1 MYLDILFV
9 ACVAVVYLE
18 PALSRMTAR
27 KAATLLTIASV
38 CGICWLLAIFIAEA
52 V

>member
-1 MYLDILFV
+1 MYLDTLFV
-9 ACVAVVYLE
+9 ACVAVVYME
-18 PALSRMTAR
+18 PALSRMTGR
-27 KAATLLTIASV
+27 KTATLLTIASV